1 MPALEPGDENVPL
14 TNVPNVLA
22 PDKQRRDQLLTP
34 PGSLAPRPPATGAS
48 GCSSGC
54 SSTRS
59 VAYPVP
65 GALPG
70 FTSPN
75 SINFSMMG

>member
-14 TNVPNVLA
+14 TNVPKVLA
-22 PDKQRRDQLLTP
+22 DKQRRDQLLTP